1 MGRATILLVEDEP
14 PIRELVADVLRD
26 EGYDVLEAKD
36 GMEAIHALDEH
47 GPPAGDLSLIVVDMM
62 LPGTDGLGILSHLGA
77 PEIGPPVVAMS
88 ASGYLL
94 SAAAAAGARAVLS
107 KPFDLNEL
115 LRVVASHCLACD
127 QGPAASAVGG
137 TA

>member
-26 EGYDVLEAKD
+26 EGYDVLEAQD
-36 GMEAIHALDEH
+36 GVEALRALDEH
-47 GPPAGDLSLIVVDMM
+47 SPATDDLSLVVMDIM
-62 LPGTDGLGILSHLGA
+62 LPSLDGLGVLRHLGA
-77 PEIGPPVVAMS
+77 PVSGPPVVAMS
-88 ASGYLL
+88 ASRHLL
-94 SAAAAAGARAVLS
+94 SAALAAGARAVLS

-115 LRVVASHCLACD
+115 LRVVASQCVSYDPGSA
-127 QGPAASAVGG
+127 PSVAAH